1 MCAPGGF
8 LTDGQTRSLRSAP
21 LVCHCL
27 LIDTEGEGL
36 VLVDTGLG
44 LGDVSAPSRRLSPV
58 FRRMFQLPL
67 RESET
72 AVRQIEKLGYSARD
86 VRHIVLTH
94 LDFDHAGGLD
104 DFPEAT
110 VHLLA
115 AEQAAAAVQRTWL
128 DRNRFRPQQWSSKN
142 RWLTY
147 VPAGEHWLGFD
158 CVRSLRGMPGDI
170 LLIPLPG
177 HTLGHAGVAVSH
189 GGRWLLHCGDA
200 YFFHEEMD
208 PHRRYC
214 PPGLRLYQTLMEQDR
229 RLRLANQE
237 RLRELA
243 RTQSDQVSVF
253 CAHDRAELEAMQH
266 APADIT
272 RSVQTHHPERAPRH
286 A

>member
-1 MCAPGGF
+1 M
-8 LTDGQTRSLRSAP
+8 DGQSRSLRSAP

-27 LIDTEGEGL
+27 LIDTEGDGL
-36 VLVDTGLG
+36 VLIDTGLG
-44 LGDVSAPSRRLSPV
+44 LRDVSAPSERLSAV
-58 FRRMFQLPL
+58 FRRAMKLPL

-72 AVRQIEKLGYSARD
+72 AVRQVEKLGFTASD

-115 AEQAAAAVQRTWL
+115 AEQAAASVQRTWL
-128 DRNRFRPQQWSSKN
+128 DRNRFRPQQWVNSRN

-147 VPAGEHWLGFD
+147 APAGEHWLGFE
-158 CVRSLRGMPGDI
+158 CVRSLRGVAGDI

-189 GGRWLLHCGDA
+189 AGRWLLHCGDA

-208 PHRRYC
+208 PLRRHC

-229 RLRLANQE
+229 RLRLENQE

-243 RTQSDQVSVF
+243 RKEADQVSVF
-253 CAHDRAELEAMQH
+253 CAHDRVELEALQH
-266 APADIT
+266 APAEIT
-272 RSVQTHHPERAPRH
+272 RAVQAHHHERTPHH